1 MAEACGRASA
11 QAVCSPALVWE
22 WEGETLRFGKNSSEA
37 AAGDKSEDMQISPMD
52 DARDAGDPILNCVR
66 YLARAWKKTDSAAYL
81 TAGLP
86 LTDGRMTNDLIPAA
100 FARIG
105 VSVHTAHR
113 PLRDLAEF
121 EMPAIIS
128 GGAAGVL
135 VVLRR
140 ESRKAYRCFDPASG
154 GERLVDVRELKPR
167 QSRDMLIVTPNYE
180 MVNEASGT
188 RFARSGH
195 WFWAVAFGHGRSLAY
210 VLVAATLINIFAVAF
225 PLFSM
230 NVYDRVLPNSAES
243 TLWVLAIG
251 LSLVLVFDTLLKL
264 ARGAVIEHVGRR
276 MDFILSSA
284 LFDRVLNSSMEAR
297 PASTGAFVNRIG
309 QYEVLR
315 DFFASSTL
323 VMFVDALFLGIFA
336 YIIFALVGW
345 LVIFPLIAGAIGIS
359 VSLVIG
365 IVSGKYVRSALSES
379 SARNAILVEALTGS
393 QSVKAA
399 RAEGQMLKRW
409 ETSVLASS
417 ETQHHIKW
425 YQSLATNLTAALSQ
439 LSMAAIIIGGTYLF
453 AAHQI
458 SMGAIIAAMMLSNR
472 LIAPISMIS
481 ATLLKTRAAMEAY
494 QSVDAIMK
502 MPDERSQAS
511 STSTRTVTK
520 GRIAFSKVRF
530 AYPGAKTF
538 VLDGVSFAIEPGEK
552 VGIIGRIGSGKTTLG
567 RLMLRF
573 HRPTEGEILVDGA
586 DIDQYHP
593 ADLRRSIGLVLQDP
607 ELFNGSVRDNILLSD
622 PGASEDRVIAAA
634 EKAGVDAFVSR
645 HPQGYDMPVGERGI
659 LLSGGQRQAVAL
671 ARTFLVDPKILFLD
685 EPSSSMDLATE
696 RQLIK
701 HLEAGLTPDQ
711 TVLIATHRYSLL
723 SLVTRLMVIDNG
735 RLVADGP
742 RDDVLAQLKARG
754 ENS

>member
-1 MAEACGRASA
+1 M
-11 QAVCSPALVWE
+11 
-22 WEGETLRFGKNSSEA
+22 TA
-37 AAGDKSEDMQISPMD
+37 AAPRDK
-52 DARDAGDPILNCVR
+52 GDPILDAVR
-66 YLARAWKKTDSAAYL
+66 YLARAWKKTDSPSYL

-86 LTDGRMTNDLIPAA
+86 LTEGRMTFDLVGPA

-105 VSVHTAHR
+105 VTVHSVDRA
-113 PLRDLAEF
+113 LRDLAEF
-121 EMPAIIS
+121 EMPAIIE
-128 GGAAGVL
+128 GGAAGLL

-140 ESRKAYRCFDPASG
+140 ESRKAYRCFDPSIG
-154 GERLVDVRELKPR
+154 GERLVDARTLRPR
-167 QSRDMLIVTPNYE
+167 QKRSIVVVTPNYE

-188 RFARSGH
+188 RFARSEH
-195 WFWAVAFGHGRSLAY
+195 WFRSVALGHGRSIFY
-210 VLVAATLINIFAVAF
+210 VFLAATLINLFAIAF

-243 TLWVLAIG
+243 TLLVLSIG
-251 LSLVLVFDTLLKL
+251 LALVLLFDTLLKL
-264 ARGAVIEHVGRR
+264 ARGVVIEYVGRR
-276 MDFILSSA
+276 IDFLLSSA
-284 LFDRVLNSSMEAR
+284 LFDRVLNSSMDAR

-336 YIIFALVGW
+336 YVIASLVGW
-345 LVIFPLIAGAIGIS
+345 LVIFPLIAGVIGIS
-359 VSLVIG
+359 VSLAIG
-365 IVSGKYVRSALSES
+365 ALSGKLVRSALSES

-409 ETSVLASS
+409 EASVLASS
-417 ETQHHIKW
+417 ETQHGIKW
-425 YQSLATNLTAALSQ
+425 YQSLATNLTALLSQ

-458 SMGAIIAAMMLSNR
+458 SMGAIIAGMMLSNR
-472 LIAPISMIS
+472 LIAPIGMIS

-494 QSVDAIMK
+494 RTVDAIMK
-502 MPDERSQAS
+502 MPDERSSASAS
-511 STSTRTVTK
+511 STKTVSQ
-520 GRIAFSKVRF
+520 GRIAFHKVRF
-530 AYPGAKTF
+530 AYPNTKSF
-538 VLDGVSFAIEPGEK
+538 VIDGISFAIEPGEK

-573 HRPTEGEILVDGA
+573 HSPGEGEIIVDGA
-586 DIDQYHP
+586 DIGQYHP

-607 ELFNGSVRDNILLSD
+607 ELFNGSVRDNILMSD
-622 PGASEDRVIAAA
+622 PGASEDRVLAAA
-634 EKAGVDAFVSR
+634 ARAGVDAFVAR
-645 HPQGYDMPVGERGI
+645 HPMGYDMPVGERGI

-671 ARTFLVDPKILFLD
+671 ARTMLVDPKILFLD

-701 HLEAGLTPDQ
+701 HLEASLTPDQ

-735 RLVADGP
+735 RLIADGP
-742 RDDVLAQLKARG
+742 REEVLAQLKARG
-754 ENS
+754 ENA